1 MCIIRFDL
9 VLSISVLYTLLSL
22 FFLKTKTMSFSD
34 GAIGTPSG
42 GLQLPSGNS
51 NGNDEDEQ
59 LLSEDGGAPEV
70 QYEHELFGNGRGMW
84 NHLASDGNG
93 IEETKNQVFKRVE
106 DPARPHTYAPNLL
119 APGYMIDPN
128 DLKKGTPNDPNGYY
142 IDFKDAIKY
151 SATGTST
158 AAEKERAGTL
168 LRYMNAQVQRG
179 EWRRKANAPIRWEN
193 SGDSSSQ
200 HYCTH
205 TLFPVKFTRSYAK
218 KIDTFFMSYY
228 VFYSSMPIKPVGFD
242 PSYKD
247 FVLSPD
253 ATVDGVG
260 ASATVKVDMTLI
272 NDENAILAIISS
284 CQNSYAKSGSY
295 ITFIPRID
303 ESLYTSSVNWSS
315 PSRYTFGGS
324 SCGMAVFAAIKG
336 WMSVLYTGYLN
347 APVPGGKFV
356 TNEEV
361 RETMVKQ
368 RYGGTTGFRD
378 NAGGFQSSYQ
388 DEPWYLRASDQPARL
403 PGQSIATA
411 PSVISRY
418 MAQPNFVES
427 VGAIFSKIIYATAHH
442 IPIFIP
448 MQSSFRTDMASY
460 IARFR
465 SSAKAI
471 QWMGI
476 VPTCYTAAM
485 MEDGYPMIT
494 RSDTNNV
501 LNIAP
506 NIFMPLTVTDA
517 SLMQLRFMAVS
528 AFDANID
535 AEVGFAGGAINRE
548 AQLKMFR
555 TSRTNMI
562 NLAANEAEKR
572 YNENAPE
579 RRAVEQAR
587 LRAKREGLDRPAK
600 YSLLQ
605 ATKQPFKVAR
615 DDQREKKLEAK
626 RQVTNRVKL
635 EVKKI
640 QDAIKQRKMN
650 IQDAMKELKNKYME
664 IKKPNDAERAQ
675 YALDMKKLRDS
686 KPVGVKKQYAR
697 IKDMTPQSVK
707 FKKQADNTYSEATKA
722 AMKQLKDRND
732 RVITQFPAKNPGVTT
747 AESRKR
753 LANERAEQAKKDKAA
768 LERYRERFNSAEGQG
783 NFAGLRRTRDG
794 ETSASARGIIGDVAH
809 GVGDVLD
816 ILDL

>member
-1 MCIIRFDL
+1 MNQNDDDANQGL
-9 VLSISVLYTLLSL
+9 V
-22 FFLKTKTMSFSD
+22 
-34 GAIGTPSG
+34 
-42 GLQLPSGNS
+42 SGNI
-51 NGNDEDEQ
+51 EAP
-59 LLSEDGGAPEV
+59 GAQVFGEAPTRLTEEGEPGEIP
-70 QYEHELFGNGRGMW
+70 YEHQLFGAGTGMW
-84 NHLASDGNG
+84 NHLATDGNG
-93 IEETKNQVFKRVE
+93 VDQLKNQVFKRVE
-106 DPARPHTYAPNLL
+106 DPAQPHVYTPNRLS
-119 APGYMIDPN
+119 AGYIIDPN
-128 DLKKGTPNDPNGYY
+128 DIQQGTVGNTNGQYL
-142 IDFKDAIKY
+142 DFKVAVKY
-151 SATGTST
+151 AATGTS
-158 AAEKERAGTL
+158 ALGERNHNTTL

-179 EWRRKANAPIRWEN
+179 EWGRNMSAPIRWEN
-193 SGDSSSQ
+193 ASGSGSQ

-228 VFYSSMPIKPVGFD
+228 VFYSSMPIKPTGFD
-242 PSYKD
+242 PAYKE

-260 ASATVKVDMTLI
+260 ASARINVDMTLI

-284 CQNSYAKSGSY
+284 CQNSYAKSGAY

-347 APVPGGKFV
+347 APVPGGKFI

-361 RETMVKQ
+361 RQTMIKE
-368 RYGGTTGFRD
+368 RYGANIRD
-378 NAGGFQSSYQ
+378 SAAGFQSSYQ
-388 DEPWYLRASDQPARL
+388 DEPWYLRKSDQPERPAN
-403 PGQSIATA
+403 SAISTA

-465 SSAKAI
+465 NSAKAI

-494 RSDTNNV
+494 RSDTTSN

-517 SLMQLRFMAVS
+517 SLMQLRFMAVT
-528 AFDANID
+528 AFNPTTD
-535 AEVGFAGGAINRE
+535 AEVGFAGGAINRQ

-555 TSRTNMI
+555 SSRNDMI
-562 NLAANEAEKR
+562 QLAATQATDR
-572 YNENAPE
+572 YNENEPE
-579 RRAVEQAR
+579 RKAVEQAR
-587 LRAKREGLDRPAK
+587 LEAKRKGLDRPAK
-600 YSLLQ
+600 YALLQ
-605 ATKQPFKVAR
+605 KTKLPFKDAR
-615 DDQREKKLEAK
+615 DAK
-626 RQVTNRVKL
+626 RVDKLAKKEAVTNRVKAA
-635 EVKKI
+635 VKKI
-640 QDAIKQRKMN
+640 QADIRARKLS
-650 IQDAMKELKNKYME
+650 IQDSMKELKDQYMQ

-675 YALDMKKLRDS
+675 YALDMKKLREQ
-686 KPVGVKKQYAR
+686 KPVGVKKEYAR
-697 IKDMTPQSVK
+697 VKGMTPQSAK

-732 RVITQFPAKNPGVTT
+732 RVITQYPLKNPGVTT
-747 AESRKR
+747 AESRKK
-753 LANERAEQAKKDKAA
+753 LANDRAEQAKKDKAQ
-768 LERYRERFNSAEGQG
+768 LERFREKYGAGGAQG
-783 NFAGLRRTRDG
+783 NFGGLRRTRDD